1 MDKGSCHQNVR
12 QRRSRRHSAE
22 PLSTIILKDAPCS
35 LMSWHSTSPSFS
47 ITFFVPLCHSGITEC
62 SSGPGHDLI
71 CQMFIV
77 VRNGPGVVF
86 NLSFCVCGVVM
97 CTGTSFAFCSSGES
111 PPAFNHSSKYALC
124 KVSPVGIQNTYSL
137 SLSVAHFLFLG
148 AGVAPLLPP
157 CSRKLLDETVKTCCF
172 SFVVSLSRW

>member
-1 MDKGSCHQNVR
+1 MVERCGVVTIAIVMDKGFCHQNVR
-12 QRRSRRHSAE
+12 QRRSRRRFAE

-35 LMSWHSTSPSFS
+35 LMSWHSLSPFR
-47 ITFFVPLCHSGITEC
+47 FFLVPFGHSGITEC

-77 VRNGPGVVF
+77 VRSGPGVVF

-111 PPAFNHSSKYALC
+111 PLAFNHSSKYALF
-124 KVSPVGIQNTYSL
+124 KVSPVGIQNTYSR
-137 SLSVAHFLFLG
+137 SLCG
-148 AGVAPLLPP
+148 AFP
-157 CSRKLLDETVKTCCF
+157 F
-172 SFVVSLSRW
+172 SGCWCGTITTMFSQAS

>member
-1 MDKGSCHQNVR
+1 MQSHVVALD
-12 QRRSRRHSAE
+12 
-22 PLSTIILKDAPCS
+22 LSLLFDY
-35 LMSWHSTSPSFS
+35 
-47 ITFFVPLCHSGITEC
+47 FFLVPFRHSGITEC

-111 PPAFNHSSKYALC
+111 PPAFNHSSKYALF

-172 SFVVSLSRW
+172 SFVVSPSRW